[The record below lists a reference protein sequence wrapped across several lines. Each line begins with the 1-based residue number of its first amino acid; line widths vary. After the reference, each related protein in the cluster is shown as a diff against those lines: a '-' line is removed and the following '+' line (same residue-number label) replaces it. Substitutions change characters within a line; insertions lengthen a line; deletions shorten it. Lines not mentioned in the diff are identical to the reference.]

1 MPERRPQFAS
11 TMSLKI
17 DWKRPLTYL
26 MVPVLLVLVVVG
38 ILPPFPPRQPTKA
51 GQEQSAPEKEKKK

>member
-1 MPERRPQFAS
+1 
-11 TMSLKI
+11 MSLKI